1 MQAIHSEY
9 QLRAP
14 FLVLVEGKSDEVMLK
29 SAMAQWFPALSA
41 VQILPYHSK
50 DKLGS
55 MLKILCN
62 QPEFKQVNRLAIFR
76 DADDNATSAFQ
87 SVQQHLR
94 NNPTRIS
101 SDVVPEQMQVV
112 QHTARLSIGIFVM
125 PNCCQPGALENVLLA
140 SLDENLG
147 ACINRYVS
155 DASQYLE
162 GTAAR
167 RYCNSVKSQT
177 YAYTALFETENFRDS
192 FRKGVW
198 DWEHLAFAPIKH
210 FLQQFDL
217 PAVE

>member
-94 NNPTRIS
+94 KILRAFQVTLCRNKCRLCNIPSDCRLVFSSCLIAVNRGRWRMCCWLHWMRI
-101 SDVVPEQMQVV
+101 
-112 QHTARLSIGIFVM
+112 
-125 PNCCQPGALENVLLA
+125 
-140 SLDENLG
+140 
-147 ACINRYVS
+147 
-155 DASQYLE
+155 
-162 GTAAR
+162 
-167 RYCNSVKSQT
+167 
-177 YAYTALFETENFRDS
+177 
-192 FRKGVW
+192 
-198 DWEHLAFAPIKH
+198 
-210 FLQQFDL
+210 
-217 PAVE
+217 